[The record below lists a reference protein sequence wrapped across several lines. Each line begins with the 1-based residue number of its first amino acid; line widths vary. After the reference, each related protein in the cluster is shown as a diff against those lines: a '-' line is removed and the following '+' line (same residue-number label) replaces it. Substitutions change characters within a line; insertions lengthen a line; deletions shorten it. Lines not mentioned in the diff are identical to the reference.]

1 MCSETGC
8 AVIVLDTHI
17 LIWWVNQSN
26 QLRQTTLEKIE
37 QEPDAIG
44 ISAISLWEVAKLVQV
59 GRLQLSMPV
68 DEWLEQALAYP
79 NVQVVPLSPAI
90 VVESSRLPQPFH
102 KDPADEIIVATA
114 RVLACVLLTYDG
126 KILQYPHVLLG

>member
-1 MCSETGC
+1 
-8 AVIVLDTHI
+8 VIILDTHI

-114 RVLACVLLTYDG
+114 RVLACPLLTYDG
-126 KILQYPHVLLG
+126 KILKYPHVLLG